1 MKRWLRGLFTI
12 CLVLSLAACSAA
24 PAGQEGDATQSGEMI
39 QTNVAQKQEENQ
51 GQGTDNS
58 QSTGE
63 DAESATQED
72 ASPEETVEITET
84 LKSLY
89 ANYNIK
95 AGTCLSDQM
104 IRNNRCEKIIKDNF
118 NSITFENQMKP
129 DYILDKNASK
139 KAGELVVNFD
149 STAKSLLKWCKDNDM
164 AVRGHTIVWYS
175 QTPKWIFYEDFN
187 TAGAL
192 VSREVMLER
201 LESYTKQIFEE
212 LEELGYIELFYAYDV
227 ANEAWMEDGTMRDC
241 LWLQTIGEDYLWHAF
256 YYADKYAP
264 EYIDLYYNDYN
275 EQFKTETLYNFVQ
288 TLVDEE
294 GNYLIDGIGLQAH
307 LYTEDSLEDYF
318 TTVERL
324 GSTGLKVNLTEL
336 DVCLGSWTNIKQPTE
351 ENLKAQGRYYYNLVS
366 GLLQLV
372 EEEKVRMDS
381 LTFWGFTDKLSWR
394 KERSPMLFDKVYEPK
409 YAYYGALQIQE
420 LAGFEE

>member
-149 STAKSLLKWCKDNDM
+149 STAKGLLKWCKDNNM

-175 QTPKWIFYEDFN
+175 QTPSWIFYEDFN

-212 LEELGYIELFYAYDV
+212 LEELGYLELFYAYDV

-241 LWLQTIGEDYLWHAF
+241 LWLQTIGEDYLWYAF
-256 YYADKYAP
+256 YYADMYAP
-264 EYIDLYYNDYN
+264 EYVDLYYNDYN

-318 TTVERL
+318 TTVEKL

-351 ENLKAQGRYYYNLVS
+351 ENLKAQGQYYYNLIN
-366 GLLQLV
+366 GLLQLA
-372 EEEKVRMDS
+372 EEEKVKMDS

-394 KERSPMLFDKVYEPK
+394 KERSPMLFDTVYEPK
-409 YAYYGALQIQE
+409 YAYYGALQIKE